1 MTPEMIERV
10 LMQGEMKTQAVTDEV
25 CRVLE
30 LHPEYFDCIFDLMF
44 SDEDETRMRAATVIL
59 KTGRKHKELLRERK
73 SRILDELLLLDHL
86 QVNWMTA
93 RMMADLIYTPDEA
106 ARAFRRLK
114 EFILMPKIALRAGCM
129 EAMTT
134 IAMQHPKYIKETLR
148 LINVVMKTGSKGEL
162 NIGKRMTEKLKVE
175 LTTKNKIYKENKR

>member
-59 KTGRKHKELLRERK
+59 KTGRKNKELLRERK
-73 SRILDELLLLDHL
+73 TRILDELLLLDHL

-93 RMMADLIYTPDEA
+93 RMMADLIYTREEA
-106 ARAFRRLK
+106 ARAFKRLK
-114 EFILMPKIALRAGCM
+114 EFIVQPKIALRAGCM

-134 IAMQHPKYIKETLR
+134 IALQYPRYKKETVKA
-148 LINVVMKTGSKGEL
+148 INEVLKTGSAGEM
-162 NIGKRMTEKLKVE
+162 NIGKRMLAE
-175 LTTKNKIYKENKR
+175 LENKYVKPAKRNKKKP